1 MIVPDLPPEI
11 RELKE
16 RVCRF
21 VEEEAYP
28 LEERIAERGS
38 IDAEE
43 VEALRRKAREAGL
56 AMLNMPPENG
66 GIGLSMLGQVAIEEE
81 SGKATNGLGFA
92 IVDRGPREL
101 LELVTPNQAERFVEP
116 IVRGEWR
123 EAWAL
128 TEPARPDPPL
138 VTTAVRDGEDWLLN
152 GEKWFV
158 TSEGEPG
165 VYVVAAV
172 ADGEQQLFL
181 VEPGTPGLEIV
192 RTPGFLHDPYLDH
205 HPELELRDCRVPE
218 ANRVPASG
226 DAGAK
231 EWILVERLF
240 IAARCCGAS
249 LRLLDLASEWA
260 QEREAFGSRIADYQG
275 VSFPLADSLTELHA
289 ARLLTYHAAH
299 AFDALADRKVV
310 HGKVSMA
317 KLFASETAGRI
328 ADRAVQVLGGRGYSV
343 DSPAARHSGSAL
355 PTGSGGTRD
364 PALIIAGGSSRG
376 AAPYLGWELR
386 GHRSRRRR
394 SRSRAAGS
402 PSASSSDGRGH
413 SGDRRE
419 ASAALSTESDG
430 RPLVPVRR
438 AAPRSPSSSSR
449 ASSAEVGAS
458 ATATSRCSS
467 ARIPPRPTRS
477 TGPKR
482 GSQRQP
488 TISSIEASAETI
500 RSTEKPSSARIRPA
514 AAATTFSSA
523 SPSATPPSSDMC
535 TRPSALTTTG
545 NPSSA
550 AAAAASSAVPT
561 RLASGNTRPPSAR
574 RSRAK

>member
-1 MIVPDLPPEI
+1 MIVPELPPEI

-16 RVCRF
+16 RVGRF

-38 IDAEE
+38 IDPEE
-43 VEALRRKAREAGL
+43 VDALRARAREAGL

-101 LELVTPNQAERFVEP
+101 LELVTPDQAERFVEP

-128 TEPARPDPPL
+128 TEPGAGSDL
-138 VTTAVRDGEDWLLN
+138 SALATTAERDGEDWLLN

-158 TSEGEPG
+158 TSEGDPG

-172 ADGEQQLFL
+172 AEGEQQLFL
-181 VEPGTPGLEIV
+181 VEPGTPGLAIV

-249 LRLLDLASEWA
+249 LRLLDLASAWA

-299 AFDALADRKVV
+299 AFDTLADRKVV

-328 ADRAVQVLGGRGYSV
+328 ADRAVQVLGGRGYGV
-343 DSPAARHSGSAL
+343 DSPAARHFREL
-355 PTGSGGTRD
+355 RVDRIWEGTSEIQRV
-364 PALIIAGGSSRG
+364 IIAGGLFKRG
-376 AAPYLGWELR
+376 AAPYLGWE
-386 GHRSRRRR
+386 
-394 SRSRAAGS
+394 
-402 PSASSSDGRGH
+402 
-413 SGDRRE
+413 
-419 ASAALSTESDG
+419 
-430 RPLVPVRR
+430 
-438 AAPRSPSSSSR
+438 
-449 ASSAEVGAS
+449 
-458 ATATSRCSS
+458 
-467 ARIPPRPTRS
+467 
-477 TGPKR
+477 
-482 GSQRQP
+482 
-488 TISSIEASAETI
+488 
-500 RSTEKPSSARIRPA
+500 
-514 AAATTFSSA
+514 
-523 SPSATPPSSDMC
+523 
-535 TRPSALTTTG
+535 
-545 NPSSA
+545 
-550 AAAAASSAVPT
+550 
-561 RLASGNTRPPSAR
+561 
-574 RSRAK
+574 